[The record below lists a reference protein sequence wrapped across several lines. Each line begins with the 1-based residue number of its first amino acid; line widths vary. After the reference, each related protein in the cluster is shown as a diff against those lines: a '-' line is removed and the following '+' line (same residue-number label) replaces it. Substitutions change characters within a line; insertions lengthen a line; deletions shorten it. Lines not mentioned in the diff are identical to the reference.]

1 MKKINVGKKVLSMLL
16 VAFLL
21 VTNSLVVGAT
31 PRKESAWPQFRGET
45 LNPGVT
51 DSKTPRSS
59 EEIEESWAK
68 KMGTGWSFSD
78 PIVVGS
84 YVYITDSS
92 QEWLMEK
99 ESYLFQLEKE
109 EYNVLMQIH

>member
-59 EEIEESWAK
+59 EEIEE
-68 KMGTGWSFSD
+68 
-78 PIVVGS
+78 
-84 YVYITDSS
+84 
-92 QEWLMEK
+92 
-99 ESYLFQLEKE
+99 
-109 EYNVLMQIH
+109 